1 MLAFLAQPSTTGNAL
16 LGEGGSGKRACP
28 STPHSNWPE
37 TANDDFAD
45 GVYFVP
51 LAAVT
56 QPDLLILSA
65 LASALALQLHERS
78 PARTQVL
85 DFLRQKRMLLVFDN
99 FEHVIE
105 GVALL
110 QDVLE
115 QAAGVRLLVTSPCR
129 SMCWASSVRCRWPHA
144 RGRGRSAASDA
155 GCVSGLQRAPALCA
169 GSGWCNR
176 ALRPRPQSSAPS
188 LPSADW
194 CKGCRWRWKSRR
206 HGCD

>member
-1 MLAFLAQPSTTGNAL
+1 M
-16 LGEGGSGKRACP
+16 
-28 STPHSNWPE
+28 
-37 TANDDFAD
+37 
-45 GVYFVP
+45 P

-56 QPDLLILSA
+56 QPDLILSA

-115 QAAGVRLLVTSPCR
+115 QAAGVRLLVTSRVPLNVLGEQR
-129 SMCWASSVRCRWPHA
+129 FRVGGLTHA
-144 RGRGRSAASDA
+144 GEDDPQPATLAAFLA
-155 GCVSGLQRAPALCA
+155 YSGHRLFVQAARLVQPGFTPSPTEQRAIIAICRLV
-169 GSGWCNR
+169 
-176 ALRPRPQSSAPS
+176 Q
-188 LPSADW
+188 
-194 CKGCRWRWKSRR
+194 GCRWRWKSRR